1 MESYQKLKM
10 IYENIELVNI
20 CLNAKR
26 KIFNLSVF
34 IGNFLCRLTSSCP
47 MPR

>member
-1 MESYQKLKM
+1 MESCQKLKM
-10 IYENIELVNI
+10 INENIELVNI
-20 CLNAKR
+20 CLNTTR
-26 KIFNLSVF
+26 KFFNLSVF